1 MIIMDVNNEE
11 YEKYIEKVESLHI
24 MDTQNKII
32 SLYMRTRMLAEYANH
47 VYRNSNEKTNL
58 VLTDEDYD
66 KLIKLLERIESD
78 FPNMKTFF
86 NEIYGMDS
94 LTERV
99 G

>member
-1 MIIMDVNNEE
+1 MIIMNVNNEE

-47 VYRNSNEKTNL
+47 VYRNSNEETKL
-58 VLTDEDYD
+58 VLTDKEYD
-66 KLIKLLERIESD
+66 ELIKTLERMESD

-86 NEIYGMDS
+86 NEIYGRSS

>member
-1 MIIMDVNNEE
+1 MIIMNVNNEE
-11 YEKYIEKVESLHI
+11 YEKYIGNVDSLHI

-78 FPNMKTFF
+78 FPIIKIFF
-86 NEIYGMDS
+86 NEIYGIDC
-94 LTERV
+94 
-99 G
+99 

>member
-1 MIIMDVNNEE
+1 MNINNEE
-11 YEKYIEKVESLHI
+11 YEKYITKVDSLH
-24 MDTQNKII
+24 MMALQNDIVC
-32 SLYMRTRMLAEYANH
+32 LYMNKRMLAEYANH

-86 NEIYGMDS
+86 NEIYGMNS

>member
-1 MIIMDVNNEE
+1 MNINNEE
-11 YEKYIEKVESLHI
+11 YDKYITKVDSLHM
-24 MDTQNKII
+24 MDVQNDIVC
-32 SLYMRTRMLAEYANH
+32 LYMNKRMLAEYANH

-58 VLTDEDYD
+58 VMTDTEYD
-66 KLIKLLERIESD
+66 ELIKLLERIESD

-86 NEIYGMDS
+86 DEFYGKIS

>member
-1 MIIMDVNNEE
+1 MIIMDVNNEK

-32 SLYMRTRMLAEYANH
+32 HLYMRTRMLAEYANH

-78 FPNMKTFF
+78 FPTIKIFF